1 MNIKLINLILKNML
15 RSKTRLLATAG
26 GCTIAAFVVCFF
38 LTVDNSLTSMLDQA
52 GTSNNLVVR
61 QKDRH

>member
-26 GCTIAAFVVCFF
+26 GCAIATFVVCFF
-38 LTVDNSLTSMLDQA
+38 LTVDHSLTGMVTQA